1 MKGIKNIVFIGLTLG
16 MLIYAVPKL
25 KTTGLDWSLESVF
38 GIGWIA
44 FALLVV
50 AAHLHQLLGV
60 EEETKRELLKVKR
73 MKRWKMEQALQG
85 RRKLL
90 QVKKIMDTQKRPFF
104 PVQGENGLFFA
115 YRCPCSVL
123 PD

>member
-90 QVKKIMDTQKRPFF
+90 QVKK
-104 PVQGENGLFFA
+104 
-115 YRCPCSVL
+115 
-123 PD
+123 

>member
-1 MKGIKNIVFIGLTLG
+1 MKGFKNIVFIGLALG
-16 MLIYAVPKL
+16 MLLYAIPKL
-25 KTTGLDWSLESVF
+25 DIGPVWSLETVF
-38 GIGWIA
+38 GLGWIV

-90 QVKKIMDTQKRPFF
+90 QIRK
-104 PVQGENGLFFA
+104 
-115 YRCPCSVL
+115 
-123 PD
+123 

>member
-1 MKGIKNIVFIGLTLG
+1 MMKGIKNILFIGLTLG

-25 KTTGLDWSLESVF
+25 NAGLDWSLESVF
-38 GIGWIA
+38 GLGWIA

-73 MKRWKMEQALQG
+73 MKRWKLEQALQG

-90 QVKKIMDTQKRPFF
+90 QVKK
-104 PVQGENGLFFA
+104 
-115 YRCPCSVL
+115 
-123 PD
+123 